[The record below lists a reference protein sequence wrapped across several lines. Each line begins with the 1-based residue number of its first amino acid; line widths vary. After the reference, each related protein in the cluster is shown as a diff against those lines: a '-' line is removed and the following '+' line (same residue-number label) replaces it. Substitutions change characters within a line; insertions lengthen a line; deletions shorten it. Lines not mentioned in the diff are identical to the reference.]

1 MLKTETIANNL
12 GNSKELLKIEN
23 FGIIF
28 DTAEGQLTALEEI
41 DLSVFDHQT
50 LGIIGESGSG
60 KTTLATAI
68 MGLIPENA
76 RVTGDIKFN
85 DKQGNGYCRWD
96 YPPWCLCSQVKVSLK
111 RIKHCPPCLNGQWSY
126 AKILQS

>member
-85 DKQGNGYCRWD
+85 DSVLINEDGFGKNYRKLKKKTRKMLDIKLQEIRWRDISMIFQG
-96 YPPWCLCSQVKVSLK
+96 
-111 RIKHCPPCLNGQWSY
+111 
-126 AKILQS
+126 

>member
-1 MLKTETIANNL
+1 MLKTETVANNL
-12 GNSKELLKIEN
+12 GTSKELLKIEN

-60 KTTLATAI
+60 KTTLAIAGGI
-68 MGLIPENA
+68 IHQGACAA
-76 RVTGDIKFN
+76 RLKF
-85 DKQGNGYCRWD
+85 
-96 YPPWCLCSQVKVSLK
+96 P
-111 RIKHCPPCLNGQWSY
+111 
-126 AKILQS
+126 